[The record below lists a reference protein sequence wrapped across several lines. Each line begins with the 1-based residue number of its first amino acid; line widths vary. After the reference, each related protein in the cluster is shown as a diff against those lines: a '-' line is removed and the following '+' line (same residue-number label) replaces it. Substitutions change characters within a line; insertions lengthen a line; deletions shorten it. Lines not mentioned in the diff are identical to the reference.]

1 MNGVRGDLLD
11 FCQIIDKILA
21 VFISNIAF
29 LEKKFMST
37 NHSNLIYRPEIDGL
51 RALAVIS
58 VIFYHLSP
66 ASLSGGFLGVDI
78 FFVISGFLIT
88 KIITTEMANGTFS
101 FQHFYTRRIKRIFPV
116 FILVMAIASL
126 FASLFF
132 IRSEGEL
139 QRKGIEAGI
148 LFYSNFFLANRQ
160 GYWDL
165 AANEN
170 PILHI
175 WSLAVEEQ
183 YYLLFPILLF
193 LFYRKS
199 QSNKTFLKVTIG
211 LFVFFSLTYFLPQFI
226 YNKMGLNNYYYVSN
240 LRFPELLVGSCLALL
255 PTPTWTEKRSQAV
268 SILAFIAILICLF
281 TYHSKMPL
289 LLNGALLLPCVLTA
303 VLISAMNKSNIITS
317 LFSAKPVVFIGKL
330 SYSLYLFH
338 WLFIAWAHYITGA
351 KTLSLTVSLLIL
363 VATFIC
369 SLLSYFLLETPIR
382 HSKISFKKAFL
393 FIYLIPSLVVV
404 GYNLATKSWVMKR
417 NNQYKEV
424 AGFNV
429 EKIANLPAKVAVFGD
444 SHSGHLAQFLNYI
457 GNREGWR
464 TTDENVELHIR
475 CHLPIH
481 TDNTIVKE
489 CEQAVAY
496 FDRYPIIIVSM
507 FYDLKRN
514 NGDLPRVTPREF
526 FVPQFDEKFQALI
539 RYFAKQ
545 NKKVYVFA
553 DVKTA
558 DRSPLRAI
566 FLQKYGLD
574 KFLEPIGELGNKAES
589 NAYIHNLIK
598 DIPNVHWVDPTKYLP
613 QGYFL
618 DGLPLYSDQDH
629 LTNFGSYKMAEE
641 FHKNERL
648 IDKSIIESS
657 K

>member
-1 MNGVRGDLLD
+1 M
-11 FCQIIDKILA
+11 F
-21 VFISNIAF
+21 SNQSM
-29 LEKKFMST
+29 K
-37 NHSNLIYRPEIDGL
+37 YRPEIDGL
-51 RALAVIS
+51 RALAVLS
-58 VIFYHLSP
+58 VIFHHLSP
-66 ASLSGGFLGVDI
+66 TSLSGGFLGVDI

-101 FQHFYTRRIKRIFPV
+101 FHQFYARRIKRIFPV
-116 FILVMAIASL
+116 FILVMSIASL

-148 LFYSNFFLANRQ
+148 LFYSNFFLAHRQ

-193 LFYRKS
+193 LFYRKTS
-199 QSNKTFLKVTIG
+199 SHKTFLKVTVG
-211 LFVFFSLTYFLPQFI
+211 LFIFFALTYLLPQSLYGKI
-226 YNKMGLNNYYYVSN
+226 GLNNHYYVSN
-240 LRFPELLVGSCLALL
+240 LRFPELLVGSFLALL
-255 PTPTWTEKRSQAV
+255 PAPKWNEKQSQVV
-268 SILAFIAILICLF
+268 SFLAFFSLLICLF
-281 TYHSKMPL
+281 VYHSKMPF
-289 LLNGALLLPCVLTA
+289 LLNGALLLPCALSA
-303 VLISAMNKSNIITS
+303 LLILAMNKANIVTT
-317 LFSAKPVVFIGKL
+317 LFSLKPVVFIGKL

-338 WLFIAWAHYITGA
+338 WLFIAWAHYLTGA
-351 KTLSLTVSLLIL
+351 KTLSFSVSLVIL
-363 VATFIC
+363 ALTFIC
-369 SLLSYFLLETPIR
+369 STLSYFLLETPIR
-382 HSKISFKKAFL
+382 RSKISFKKAFL
-393 FIYLIPSLVVV
+393 FIYLLPSLAVI

-429 EKIANLPAKVAVFGD
+429 EKDLSLPAKVAVFGD
-444 SHSGHLAQFLNYI
+444 SHGGHLEQFLNYI

-464 TTDENVELHIR
+464 TTDEGVDMHER
-475 CHLPIH
+475 CHLPIAI
-481 TDNTIVKE
+481 DNTVRKE

-496 FDRYPIIIVSM
+496 FDRYPIIILSM

-514 NGDLPRVTPREF
+514 NGDLPRITPREF
-526 FVPQFDEKFQALI
+526 FVPQFDEKFQALVG
-539 RYFAKQ
+539 YFAKQ
-545 NKKVYVFA
+545 NKQVYVFA

-558 DRSPLRAI
+558 DRSPLRAT

-574 KFLEPIGELGNKAES
+574 KFLEPIGELGNKAQS
-589 NAYIHNLIK
+589 NAYIRNLVK

-613 QGYFL
+613 KDYFL

-641 FHKNERL
+641 FHKHETL
-648 IDKSIIESS
+648 LDKAVLE
-657 K
+657 